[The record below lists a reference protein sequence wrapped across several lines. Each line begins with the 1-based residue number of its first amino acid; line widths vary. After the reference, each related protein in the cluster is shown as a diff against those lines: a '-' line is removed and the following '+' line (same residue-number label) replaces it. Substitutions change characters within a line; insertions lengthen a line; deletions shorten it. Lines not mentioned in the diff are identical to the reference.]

1 MSFAPTD
8 AAVTPPAPP
17 SMRRSL
23 VLLVLPLAAC
33 SSAAPSIDPRRS
45 TVENTSPLT
54 GDCAQQLQRPFFE
67 YQVEGRARFLA
78 DSLLIGAGTWYP
90 TQASPRGDTVS
101 VQFIVD
107 AQGRPEAGTLRILK
121 APNAELGA
129 TLFGQFQQWR
139 YAPARLGGCAVRQLV
154 QTHLTRGG

>member
-8 AAVTPPAPP
+8 AAVIPPAPP
-17 SMRRSL
+17 SMRRLLAL
-23 VLLVLPLAAC
+23 VPLAVAAC
-33 SSAAPSIDPRRS
+33 SSVAPSIDPRRS

-54 GDCAQQLQRPFFE
+54 GDCRQQLQRPFFE
-67 YQVEGRARFLA
+67 YQVEGPARFIA

-90 TQASPRGDTVS
+90 TAAAPRGDTVS

-107 AQGRPEAGTLRILK
+107 AEGRPEAGTLRILK

-129 TLFGQFQQWR
+129 TLFGEFQRWR
-139 YAPARLGGCAVRQLV
+139 YAPARLGGCPVRQLV
-154 QTHLTRGG
+154 QTNLTRGR